1 MPRASKAGLQPSIY
15 IVATSI
21 EMRPAAARMG
31 CFNIDVIVSLRQ
43 SGTVPLCVKKRMYME
58 GKGISSMLRYVC
70 HLLNIVA
77 IQLL

>member
-1 MPRASKAGLQPSIY
+1 
-15 IVATSI
+15 
-21 EMRPAAARMG
+21 MRQAAARIG
-31 CFNIDVIVSLRQ
+31 CFNIDVIVSLRH
-43 SGTVPLCVKKRMYME
+43 VPLCVKKTMYME